1 MEKDFFDEITVVK
14 RSGQRVNFSD
24 TKVAISIKKGFDSV
38 YEEYDEKDVYKVK
51 EKVLDYIKKEY
62 KDNIDKYSYD
72 DIEKELS
79 VFCVRNK
86 VNFNLT
92 EEKEDEQV
100 TTFNIDTVEDE
111 LVNAP
116 AWMKRAFE
124 VQKEMNL

>member
-1 MEKDFFDEITVVK
+1 MQELQKSLEAITAERDTLASFKKDIDREK
-14 RSGQRVNFSD
+14 
-24 TKVAISIKKGFDSV
+24 
-38 YEEYDEKDVYKVK
+38 K
-51 EKVLDYIKKEY
+51 EKLLSETFFMLSDDVKKEY

-92 EEKEDEQV
+92 EEKEEEQV

>member
-1 MEKDFFDEITVVK
+1 MQELQKSLEAITAE
-14 RSGQRVNFSD
+14 RD
-24 TKVAISIKKGFDSV
+24 TLASFKNDIDR
-38 YEEYDEKDVYKVK
+38 ENK
-51 EKVLDYIKKEY
+51 EKLLSETFFMLSDDVKKEY

-92 EEKEDEQV
+92 EAKEEAQI
-100 TTFNIDTVEDE
+100 TTFNIESVEDKFA
-111 LVNAP
+111 NAP

-124 VQKEMNL
+124 IQEEKNL